1 MTINNITNQFD
12 RISADSWYDV
22 NDNRI
27 DLTINDFEGFDANWR
42 EIEREFV
49 DADAVEN
56 VLEWLKENA
65 DRVDGDFYRYYH
77 FGDIVVKVEYTSY
90 DI

>member
-1 MTINNITNQFD
+1 MTINNITAQLD

-22 NDNRI
+22 NGNRI
-27 DLTINDFEGFDANWR
+27 DLTINDFEGFDKNWR

-56 VLEWLKENA
+56 VLEWLKVNA

-77 FGDIVVKVEYTSY
+77 FGDIMVKVEYTSY